1 MLNYWWYRLHRP
13 KTSSYRRQTYWNG
26 IKGPILIIRHDPNA
40 KNASQNSAGLF
51 HFAIL
56 VPDRKSLASI
66 YLPVRNSG
74 VRYDGFADHLVS
86 ESLYLID
93 PENNGIKINRDRPSI
108 EWPRDNE
115 GHIMM
120 DTLPLDLDSLVSEK
134 PNTEERENAEA
145 FPSGT
150 RIVISG

>member
-1 MLNYWWYRLHRP
+1 MAV
-13 KTSSYRRQTYWNG
+13 G
-26 IKGPILIIRHDPNA
+26 
-40 KNASQNSAGLF
+40 
-51 HFAIL
+51 
-56 VPDRKSLASI
+56 
-66 YLPVRNSG
+66 NSG

-93 PENNGIKINRDRPSI
+93 PENNGIEINRDRPSI

-134 PNTEERENAEA
+134 PNNNNNKNTNRKDIEKQ
-145 FPSGT
+145 T
-150 RIVISG
+150 K